1 MTEKERFLHLVEPEG
16 WEAFVLKGILENP
29 TRYPPKKS
37 PQKKPPSAKALPQ
50 MSASRSGRRQESGG
64 GLTASNHLRSGPTPL
79 GS

>member
-29 TRYPPKKS
+29 TRYPPKKF
-37 PQKKPPSAKALPQ
+37 PPKKPPRAKALPPQ
-50 MSASRSGRRQESGG
+50 KPSRPGRRQESGG
-64 GLTASNHLRSGPTPL
+64 GLTAAQHVRSGPTPL